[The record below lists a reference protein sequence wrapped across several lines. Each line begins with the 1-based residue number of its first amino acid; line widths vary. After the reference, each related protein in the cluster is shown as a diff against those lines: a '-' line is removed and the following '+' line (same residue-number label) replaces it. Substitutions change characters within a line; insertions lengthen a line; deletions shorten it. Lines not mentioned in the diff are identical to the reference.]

1 LARPSVPG
9 SSRTPAILD
18 PALTGWLHRVLPGQR
33 VIAAT
38 PLGGG
43 YRNRNTLIAASGGH
57 GYVLRQYGLA
67 EAASA
72 SDPVAAPGAR
82 TCAVEAALAQR
93 LRGVVPVPEV
103 VAADPAGSAAGQPVL
118 LSRHVPGVPL
128 SAALAESGEADQA
141 RLGHAAGQALAAL
154 GTISFGRGGFFADET
169 LEPSSADLSAG
180 LPEFLEQCL
189 AAGPAASVL
198 SSAELAGL
206 RALARRAAPLAAQ
219 VAGARQ
225 LVHADFNPKNLLAS
239 SQDGR
244 WSITA
249 VLDWEFAFSGS
260 PMHDVGNMLRFAA
273 ELPAAFAD
281 GFTEGFCAAGGT
293 LPPHWREVSRALD
306 LFALADLLTRPAD
319 HRYFGRA
326 VTAVRAR
333 LGHPG

>member
-1 LARPSVPG
+1 V
-9 SSRTPAILD
+9 
-18 PALTGWLHRVLPGQR
+18 TGWLQGVLPGQR
-33 VIAAT
+33 VVAAKR
-38 PLGGG
+38 LGGG
-43 YRNRNTLIAASGGH
+43 YRNRNTLIAASDGH
-57 GYVLRQYGLA
+57 AYVLRQYGLA
-67 EAASA
+67 EAAA
-72 SDPVAAPGAR
+72 PNDPAAAPGAR

-103 VAADPAGSAAGQPVL
+103 VAADPAGSVAGQPVL

-128 SAALAESGEADQA
+128 TAALTESGEEDQA
-141 RLGHAAGQALAAL
+141 RLGRAAGQALAAL

-169 LEPSSADLSAG
+169 LQPSAADLSAG
-180 LPEFLEQCL
+180 LPEFVERCL

-198 SSAELAGL
+198 SPAELAGL
-206 RALARRAAPLAAQ
+206 RALARQAAPLAAQ

-239 SQDGR
+239 PQHASPQDGR

-249 VLDWEFAFSGS
+249 VMDWEFAFSGS
-260 PMHDVGNMLRFAA
+260 PMHDIGNMLRFAG
-273 ELPAAFAD
+273 ELPAPFAG